1 MKNTNKQKM
10 RKVLGLILIPFFTAI
25 FVFDRFLLVFLIW
38 LEQPKVKSWFTGQ
51 KEMTSSFVRVIS
63 FSLIYAIY
71 SLIKWLF

>member
-1 MKNTNKQKM
+1 MKQTKKQIA
-10 RKVLGLILIPFFTAI
+10 RKILGLILIPFFTAI

-71 SLIKWLF
+71 SLFRLLF